1 MNKILFDAGPRN
13 LLLDLFSHAVARAD
27 PSGNMAGSLPQP
39 PTGKVVIVGA
49 GKAGASMA
57 QTLEKVWPGPLE
69 GLVLVPYGH
78 ALDCNFIEIIEA
90 GHPIPDSAGQAG
102 AQRIFDL
109 ACSLGPDD
117 LLLCLLSGGGSSLL
131 SLPLPGVS
139 LKQKQSITSQ
149 LLICGASIHEINT
162 VRKHLSHIKGG
173 RLAQAAYPA
182 RTVSLLISDV
192 PGDDPATIASGPTT
206 GDPTTIDQ
214 AVAILAKYAIKL
226 PKAVDTVLR
235 APASESP
242 SPGHVQ
248 LNRSRLSIIAT
259 PAEALAAAGAHAQ
272 ERGLTVINRGDAEE
286 GIARELACVHSR
298 LVIDSD
304 QFSGTGPKTVML
316 SGGETTVVVKG
327 QGTGGRNQEYLL
339 ALAIELNGMANIFAI
354 ACDTD
359 GIDGASKVAGA
370 IITPDTLSRAR
381 LLGMNPRTYLADN
394 NAGAFFEALGDTVV
408 TGPTRTNVNDFRAIV
423 CFRDPS

>member
-1 MNKILFDAGPRN
+1 
-13 LLLDLFSHAVARAD
+13 
-27 PSGNMAGSLPQP
+27 
-39 PTGKVVIVGA
+39 
-49 GKAGASMA
+49 
-57 QTLEKVWPGPLE
+57 
-69 GLVLVPYGH
+69 LV
-78 ALDCNFIEIIEA
+78 
-90 GHPIPDSAGQAG
+90 
-102 AQRIFDL
+102 
-109 ACSLGPDD
+109 
-117 LLLCLLSGGGSSLL
+117 
-131 SLPLPGVS
+131 
-139 LKQKQSITSQ
+139 
-149 LLICGASIHEINT
+149 CGASIHEINT
-162 VRKHLSHIKGG
+162 VRKHLSNIKGG

-182 RTVSLLISDV
+182 RTESLLISDV

-214 AVAILAKYAIKL
+214 AVAILAKYGIQLA
-226 PKAVDTVLR
+226 KAVDAVLR

-242 SPGHVQ
+242 SPGHVH
-248 LNRSRLSIIAT
+248 LSHSRLSIIAT

-298 LVIDSD
+298 LIIDSD

-339 ALAIELNGMANIFAI
+339 ALAIELNGMDNIFAI

-370 IITPDTLSRAR
+370 IITPDTLSRAK
-381 LLGMNPRTYLADN
+381 LLKMNPGTYLADN

-408 TGPTRTNVNDFRAIV
+408 TGPTRTNVNDFRAV
-423 CFRDPS
+423 ACFRDPG

>member
-1 MNKILFDAGPRN
+1 
-13 LLLDLFSHAVARAD
+13 
-27 PSGNMAGSLPQP
+27 
-39 PTGKVVIVGA
+39 
-49 GKAGASMA
+49 
-57 QTLEKVWPGPLE
+57 
-69 GLVLVPYGH
+69 
-78 ALDCNFIEIIEA
+78 
-90 GHPIPDSAGQAG
+90 
-102 AQRIFDL
+102 
-109 ACSLGPDD
+109 
-117 LLLCLLSGGGSSLL
+117 
-131 SLPLPGVS
+131 
-139 LKQKQSITSQ
+139 
-149 LLICGASIHEINT
+149 LICGASIHEINT
-162 VRKHLSHIKGG
+162 VRKHLSNIKGG

-381 LLGMNPRTYLADN
+381 LLKMNPRTYLADN

>member
-1 MNKILFDAGPRN
+1 MNNILFDAEPRN

-27 PSGNMAGSLPQP
+27 PSENMAGLLPEP
-39 PTGKVVIVGA
+39 PLGKVVVVGA

-57 QTLEKVWPGPLE
+57 QALEKLWPGPLQ
-69 GLVLVPYGH
+69 GLVLVPYNHG
-78 ALDCNFIEIIEA
+78 LDCNFIEIIEA
-90 GHPIPDSAGQAG
+90 GHPVPDLAGQVG

-109 ACSLGPDD
+109 ACGLEKDD

-139 LKQKQSITSQ
+139 LEQKQSITSQ
-149 LLICGASIHEINT
+149 LLVCGASIHEINT
-162 VRKHLSHIKGG
+162 VRKHLSNIKGG
-173 RLAQAAYPA
+173 RLARAAYPA
-182 RTVSLLISDV
+182 RTKSLLISDV

-206 GDPTTIDQ
+206 GDPTTTEQ
-214 AVAILAKYAIKL
+214 TMAILAKYAIKL

-242 SPGHVQ
+242 SPGHTQ
-248 LNRSRLSIIAT
+248 LSYSRLSIIAT
-259 PAEALAAAGAHAQ
+259 PADALAAAAAHAQ
-272 ERGLTVINRGDAEE
+272 QRGLTVINRGDAEE
-286 GIARELACVHSR
+286 GVAHELARVHYR
-298 LVIDSD
+298 LIVDSN
-304 QFSGTGPKTVML
+304 QFSGTGPKTLML
-316 SGGETTVVVKG
+316 SGGETTVMVKG

-339 ALAIELNGMANIFAI
+339 ALAIELDGMDNIFAI

-359 GIDGASKVAGA
+359 GIDGASQVAGA

-381 LLGMNPRTYLADN
+381 LLDMNPGAYLADN

-423 CFRDPS
+423 CFRDPG